1 MHGRVVRRVAVSVC
15 SRKLLPLPGGP
26 FSLCLTS
33 QGRYSDTDMN
43 RDEILAALNAEIDH
57 LTAVRDL
64 MNGNSPAE
72 APRRPGRPKGL
83 TSKAVSFNP
92 EEFVTKK
99 PRTMSA
105 EGKARVAEAQR
116 KRWAAQKRK
125 PTKKVSKTPVKV
137 IRKSA
142 PVVKKATK
150 PAARRTP
157 KKLSP
162 KKPSLPVQ
170 TVKETSA
177 GTE

>member
-1 MHGRVVRRVAVSVC
+1 MLPVAVSGC
-15 SRKLLPLPGGP
+15 SRKLLPLPVGS

-33 QGRYSDTDMN
+33 QGGYSDTNMN

-72 APRRPGRPKGL
+72 APRRPGRPRGV
-83 TSKAVSFNP
+83 TSKAISFNP
-92 EEFVTKK
+92 EEGVAKK

-116 KRWAAQKRK
+116 KRWAALKRK
-125 PTKKVSKTPVKV
+125 PTKKVAKTPVKA

-142 PVVKKATK
+142 PVVKKAVK

-157 KKLSP
+157 TKVSP
-162 KKPSLPVQ
+162 KNPSAPVQ
-170 TVKETSA
+170 TPKETSA